1 MLWILAAVALVAATA
16 ALILMVFVK
25 RPLRIAEL
33 GAVSDRWIA
42 EHRVD
47 PV

>member
-1 MLWILAAVALVAATA
+1 MLWILTAITFVAATA
-16 ALILMVFVK
+16 ALVLTMFVK
-25 RPLRIAEL
+25 RPVRVAEL
-33 GAVSDRWIA
+33 GSVSDRWIA